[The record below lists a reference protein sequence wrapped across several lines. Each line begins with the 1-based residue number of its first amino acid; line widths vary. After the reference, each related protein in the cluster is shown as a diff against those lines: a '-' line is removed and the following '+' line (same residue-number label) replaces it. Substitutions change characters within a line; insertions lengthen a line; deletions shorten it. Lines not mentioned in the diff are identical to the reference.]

1 MIEFGGKSLGQLA
14 FEAYRAEVRT
24 AFNGDPIPEW
34 DRLDNGAP
42 ARRGWEAAAAEV
54 AHLVRASDIADG
66 QFDAGYSPP
75 GSRTRTRMRP
85 SRWEPLGVSLPVE
98 VDEAAAVRTGLL
110 DPVDVDTAAAARGS
124 VPVEADDET
133 ADNAP

>member
-1 MIEFGGKSLGQLA
+1 MSDIEVGGKTLGQLA
-14 FEAYRAEVRT
+14 FEAYRAEVEI

-42 ARRGWEAAAAEV
+42 ARRGWAAAAAEV

-85 SRWEPLGVSLPVE
+85 SRWEPLDMPDAPAGTEPERAHRPQVT
-98 VDEAAAVRTGLL
+98 DDRAAQ
-110 DPVDVDTAAAARGS
+110 ARGS
-124 VPVEADDET
+124 VPVEADDE
-133 ADNAP
+133 D